1 MRRLRRPFG
10 KLYWRLAL
18 SYILVTLVVALLVEV
33 VNTVATIA
41 ADQST
46 QTSNQANYFAKTL
59 NDLVAPQLVPYLEQ
73 KPPDQQ
79 GLAAWVTTLLHPT
92 NGPQGKNTSADYAGP
107 FSSQFT
113 LVAVLDPTG
122 QVLASASVNSAPAQG
137 SISTPQAQ
145 AIIDSALAG
154 DQTPAD
160 QTRTL
165 ADGRTVV
172 AVPVVAPNGQQV
184 LGVLFTIPVGQALTY
199 TGKPSDA
206 LAIVLTTLKP
216 DALYFILLAC
226 IVGTLSGLWASRGI
240 TRRLRRI
247 TQAAD
252 AWSRG
257 EFQVEV
263 RDASRDEVGHL
274 ARDLNTMA
282 EQLHTLLT
290 TRQEL
295 AVVEERHRLAR
306 DLHDS
311 VKQQMFVITMLLGTA
326 RAQVTD
332 HPQAGQ
338 TLLEAER
345 LAGQAQQEL
354 TALIRALRPVALAG
368 KGLSAALQELL
379 DEWSEH
385 TGIKAAANLSDDL
398 SLSLE
403 AEQACFRVAQ
413 EALSNVARHSGATQV
428 TARLFREA
436 EMTVV
441 QIEDNGHGFD
451 LAQSKG
457 LGLGLNSM
465 RERVESVGGSLLIF
479 SAAGGTRVEGRLPQ
493 TRTLPPAVTGA
504 ASPSAHVD
512 KRVESSEKR

>member
-10 KLYWRLAL
+10 KLHWRLTL
-18 SYILVTLVVALLVEV
+18 SYILVTLVVALLIEA
-33 VNTVATIA
+33 VNTVAAIA

-46 QTSNQANYFAKTL
+46 QTSSQTNYFAKTL
-59 NDLVAPQLVPYLEQ
+59 ENLFAPQVAPYLEQ
-73 KPPDQQ
+73 NPPDRE
-79 GLAAWVTTLLHPT
+79 GLTAWVTTLLYPASR
-92 NGPQGKNTSADYAGP
+92 PQGKNTDADYAGP

-113 LVAVLDPTG
+113 LVAVLDPTR
-122 QVLASASVNSAPAQG
+122 QVLASASVTGTPAQK
-137 SISTPQAQ
+137 SISTPQART
-145 AIIDSALAG
+145 IIDSALAG
-154 DQTPAD
+154 DTYPAAQTQMLP
-160 QTRTL
+160 
-165 ADGRTVV
+165 DGSAMI
-172 AVPVVAPNGQQV
+172 AVPVLSQDRQV
-184 LGVLFTIPVGQALTY
+184 LGVLFTLSPRQAIAD
-199 TGKPSDA
+199 TGAQPDA
-206 LAIVLTTLKP
+206 ITIILTTLKP
-216 DALYFILLAC
+216 DALYFMLLAC
-226 IVGTLSGLWASRGI
+226 VVGTLAGLWASRGI

-263 RDASRDEVGHL
+263 RDASQDEVGHL
-274 ARDLNTMA
+274 ARDLNMMA
-282 EQLHTLLT
+282 EQLQTLLT

-311 VKQQMFVITMLLGTA
+311 VKQQMFVITMLLGAT

-332 HPQAGQ
+332 HPQAEQ

-379 DEWSEH
+379 DEWSQH

-413 EALSNVARHSGATQV
+413 EALSNVARHSGATEV

-436 EMTVV
+436 EMTVL

-479 SAAGGTRVEGRLPQ
+479 SAAGGTRVECRLPH
-493 TRTLPPAVTGA
+493 TLPPVVTGD
-504 ASPSAHVD
+504 ASPSA
-512 KRVESSEKR
+512 RVVSA

>member
-1 MRRLRRPFG
+1 MRRLRRSFG
-10 KLYWRLAL
+10 RLHWRLAL
-18 SYILVTLVVALLVEV
+18 SYILVTLVVALLIEA

-41 ADQST
+41 TDQST
-46 QTSNQANYFAKTL
+46 QRSNQANYFAKTL
-59 NDLVAPQLVPYLEQ
+59 EDLFAPQLAPYLAQ
-73 KPPDQQ
+73 TPPDRE
-79 GLAAWVTTLLHPT
+79 GLVAWVTTLLDPASH
-92 NGPQGKNTSADYAGP
+92 PQGKNANAVYGSL

-113 LVAVLDPTG
+113 LVAVLDPTR
-122 QVLASASVNSAPAQG
+122 QVLASASVTGAPAQG
-137 SISTPQAQ
+137 SISTPQAR

-154 DQTPAD
+154 DTYPAD
-160 QTRTL
+160 QIRTL
-165 ADGRTVV
+165 ADGSAMI
-172 AVPVVAPNGQQV
+172 AVPVLSQDRQV
-184 LGVLFTIPVGQALTY
+184 LGVLFTLSPRQAIAGASAQPDVIT
-199 TGKPSDA
+199 
-206 LAIVLTTLKP
+206 IILTTLKP
-216 DALYFILLAC
+216 DALSFILLAC
-226 IVGTLSGLWASRGI
+226 VVGTLAGLWASRGI

-263 RDASRDEVGHL
+263 RDASRDEVGYL

-282 EQLHTLLT
+282 EQLQTLLT

-311 VKQQMFVITMLLGTA
+311 VKQQIFVITMLLGTA
-326 RAQVTD
+326 RAQVID
-332 HPQAGQ
+332 HPQAEQ

-345 LAGQAQQEL
+345 LAGKAQQEL

-379 DEWSEH
+379 DEWSLH
-385 TGIKAAANLSDDL
+385 TGIKAAARLCDDL

-413 EALSNVARHSGATQV
+413 EALSNVARHSGATEV

-436 EMTVV
+436 ETTVL

-451 LAQSKG
+451 LAQSTG

-493 TRTLPPAVTGA
+493 SHTLPPAVAGD
-504 ASPSAHVD
+504 ASPSARAV
-512 KRVESSEKR
+512 SA

>member
-10 KLYWRLAL
+10 RLHWRLAL

-33 VNTVATIA
+33 VNTVTAIA
-41 ADQST
+41 AAQST
-46 QTSNQANYFAKTL
+46 QKSNQTNYFAKTL
-59 NDLVAPQLVPYLEQ
+59 DDLFAPQLVPYLEQ

-79 GLAAWVTTLLHPT
+79 GLAAWVTTLLFPTSHPQ
-92 NGPQGKNTSADYAGP
+92 GGKNTNADYAGP

-122 QVLASASVNSAPAQG
+122 QVLASASVNGAPAQG

-154 DQTPAD
+154 DQMPAD
-160 QTRTL
+160 QTGTL

-172 AVPVVAPNGQQV
+172 AVPVVAPDGQQV
-184 LGVLFTIPVGQALTY
+184 LGVLFTIPEGQVLTY
-199 TGKPSDA
+199 TGKPSDT
-206 LAIVLTTLKP
+206 LAIVLTTIKP

-226 IVGTLSGLWASRGI
+226 VVGTLSGLWALRGI

-263 RDASRDEVGHL
+263 RDASRDEVGYL

-282 EQLHTLLT
+282 EQLQTLLT

-332 HPQAGQ
+332 HPQAEQ

-379 DEWSEH
+379 DEWSQH

-398 SLSLE
+398 PLSLE
-403 AEQACFRVAQ
+403 AEQACFRMAQ

-436 EMTVV
+436 EVTVL

-451 LAQSKG
+451 LIQSKG

-479 SAAGGTRVEGRLPQ
+479 SAADGTRVEGRLPQ
-493 TRTLPPAVTGA
+493 AHTLPPAVTGD
-504 ASPSAHVD
+504 ASPSA
-512 KRVESSEKR
+512 RVVSA